1 MQYRSP
7 LSSDNLAS
15 LTDRE
20 VISVGQLN
28 KRARQLLETNFK
40 TVWVEGEISNLSKP
54 SSGHVY
60 FTLKDK
66 NASVR
71 CAMFKKRNQSMRFQL
86 EAGMQVIARAKLSIY
101 EARGDYQ
108 LIVENVTESGQGAL
122 QRAFEQLKAELA
134 GRGWF
139 NPENKQVMPNAAAHI
154 GIVTST
160 NAAALHDILTVLK
173 RRSPSTQVTI
183 FPCLV
188 QGSEA
193 PAQIADAI
201 ECANHY
207 ASELQPPIEALI
219 VGRGGGSLEDLLA
232 FNSEVVAK
240 AIFNSELPVV
250 SAVGH
255 EVDFAISD
263 FVADVRA
270 PTPSAAAELLS
281 VDSKETKQ
289 ALGQKVLRLQSAMSN
304 SLNFQKLQLDNI
316 AKDLKHPGQKI
327 TEQYQRLD
335 DIEITLQ
342 RHIKHKLSQHQSK
355 IFHLRHALSQAQP
368 QKNITNL
375 TAKTGDL
382 HYRLK
387 LAVQKNIASHQ
398 NRLKISAAQ
407 LNTVSPLAT
416 LARGYS
422 ITKNTEGKVVTAV
435 RQVRQGDNIDV
446 QLSDGVIHAEIT
458 NIKQQGS

>member
-7 LSSDNLAS
+7 LSSDNLA
-15 LTDRE
+15 LLADRE

-71 CAMFKKRNQSMRFQL
+71 CAMFKNRNQSMRFQL
-86 EAGMQVIARAKLSIY
+86 EAGMQIIARAKLSIY

-139 NPENKQVMPNAAAHI
+139 NLENKQAMPNAPAHI

-207 ASELQPPIEALI
+207 ASELQSPIEALI
-219 VGRGGGSLEDLLA
+219 VGRGGGSLEDLWA
-232 FNSEVVAK
+232 FNSEVVAQ
-240 AIFNSELPVV
+240 AIFNSDLPVV

-281 VDSKETKQ
+281 VSTKERKQ
-289 ALGQKVLRLQSAMSN
+289 ALGQKILRLQSAMNN
-304 SLNFQKLQLDNI
+304 SLNYKQARLDSV
-316 AKDLKHPGQKI
+316 AKDLKHPGQKS
-327 TEQYQRLD
+327 TERYQRLD
-335 DIEITLQ
+335 EIEVALQ
-342 RHIKHKLSQHQSK
+342 RHIKQKLSQYQSRL
-355 IFHLRHALSQAQP
+355 FHLQHTLSQAQP
-368 QKNITNL
+368 QKKLIGLGT
-375 TAKTGDL
+375 KVGDL
-382 HYRLK
+382 HYRLE
-387 LAVQKNIASHQ
+387 LAMQKNISKYH
-398 NRLKISAAQ
+398 NRLRISAAQ

-422 ITKNTEGKVVTAV
+422 IAKTVDGKVVTTAS
-435 RQVRQGDNIDV
+435 QVQQGDDINV
-446 QLSDGVIHAEIT
+446 QLADGLIHAKIT
-458 NIKQQGS
+458 SLN

>member
-7 LSSDNLAS
+7 LSSDNLA
-15 LTDRE
+15 LLANRE

-28 KRARQLLETNFK
+28 KRARQLLESNFK
-40 TVWVEGEISNLSKP
+40 TVWVEGEVSNLSKP

-71 CAMFKKRNQSMRFQL
+71 CAMFKNRNQSMRFKL
-86 EAGMQVIARAKLSIY
+86 EAGMQIIARAKLSIY

-139 NPENKQVMPNAAAHI
+139 NPENKQAMPNAPAHI

-173 RRSPSTQVTI
+173 RRSPATQITI

-188 QGSEA
+188 QGIEA

-219 VGRGGGSLEDLLA
+219 VGRGGGSLEDLSA
-232 FNSEVVAK
+232 FNSEGVAQ
-240 AIFNSELPVV
+240 AIFNSDLPVA

-281 VDSKETKQ
+281 VDHKEKKQ
-289 ALGQKVLRLQSAMSN
+289 ALGQKILRLQSSINN
-304 SLNFQKLQLDNI
+304 SLNYRQVRLDSV

-327 TEQYQRLD
+327 TERHQRLD
-335 DIEITLQ
+335 EIELALQ
-342 RHIKHKLSQHQSK
+342 RQIKNQLSQYQSK
-355 IFHLRHALSQAQP
+355 LFHLQHTLSQAQP
-368 QKNITNL
+368 QKKLINL
-375 TAKTGDL
+375 AAKVNDL
-382 HYRLK
+382 HYRLE
-387 LAVQKNIASHQ
+387 LAMRKNISQYH

-422 ITKNTEGKVVTAV
+422 IVRTTDGKVITTAS
-435 RQVRQGDNIDV
+435 QVKQGDNIDV
-446 QLSDGVIHAEIT
+446 QLADGLIHTKIT
-458 NIKQQGS
+458 NIN

>member
-1 MQYRSP
+1 MQYRPP
-7 LSSDNLAS
+7 LSSDKLAV
-15 LTDRE
+15 LADRE

-28 KRARQLLETNFK
+28 KRARQLLESSFK

-54 SSGHVY
+54 SSGHIY
-60 FTLKDK
+60 FTLKDN

-71 CAMFKKRNQSMRFQL
+71 CAMFKNRNQSMRFQL
-86 EAGMQVIARAKLSIY
+86 DAGMQVIARAKLSIY

-108 LIVENVTESGQGAL
+108 LIVEHITESGQGAL

-134 GRGWF
+134 SRGWF
-139 NPENKQVMPNAAAHI
+139 NPENKQAMPNAPAHI
-154 GIVTST
+154 GIITST

-188 QGSEA
+188 QGDEA

-207 ASELQPPIEALI
+207 ASGLQPALEALI
-219 VGRGGGSLEDLLA
+219 VSRGGGSLEDLWA
-232 FNSEVVAK
+232 FNSEIVAQ

-250 SAVGH
+250 SAIGH

-263 FVADVRA
+263 FVADIRA

-281 VDSKETKQ
+281 VNHKETKQ
-289 ALGQKVLRLQSAMSN
+289 ALGQKILRLQSAMNN
-304 SLNFQKLQLDNI
+304 SLTNKQNRLDNI

-327 TEQYQRLD
+327 TEQHQRLD
-335 DIEITLQ
+335 EIEETLQ
-342 RHIKHKLSQHQSK
+342 RLIKHELSKYQAK
-355 IFHLRHALSQAQP
+355 FFHLQHALSQAQP
-368 QKNITNL
+368 RKKLISL
-375 TAKTGDL
+375 EARIGDL
-382 HYRLK
+382 HYRLV
-387 LAVQKNIASHQ
+387 LAMQKNISSYH
-398 NRLKISAAQ
+398 NRLRISAAQ

-416 LARGYS
+416 LARGYT
-422 ITKNTEGKVVTAV
+422 ITKTANGKIVTSAS
-435 RQVRQGDNIDV
+435 QVKQGDDIEV
-446 QLSDGVIHAEIT
+446 QLADGLLYA
-458 NIKQQGS
+458 NINNISE

>member
-1 MQYRSP
+1 MQYKAP
-7 LSSDNLAS
+7 LSADGLAS
-15 LTDRE
+15 LANRD
-20 VISVGQLN
+20 VMSVGQLN

-60 FTLKDK
+60 FTLKDT

-71 CAMFKKRNQSMRFQL
+71 CAMFKNRNQTLRFMP
-86 EAGMQVIARAKLSIY
+86 ETGMQVIARAKLSIY

-108 LIVENVTESGQGAL
+108 LIVENIVESGQGAL
-122 QRAFEQLKAELA
+122 QRAFEQLKTELA

-139 NPENKQVMPNAAAHI
+139 SAEHKQAIPNAAAHI

-160 NAAALHDILTVLK
+160 NAAALHDIITVLK
-173 RRSPSTQVTI
+173 RRSPSTQITI

-207 ASELQPPIEALI
+207 ASELEPPIEALI
-219 VGRGGGSLEDLLA
+219 VGRGGGSLEDLWA
-232 FNSEVVAK
+232 FNSEAVAQ

-281 VDSKETKQ
+281 VDSKESKQ
-289 ALGQKVLRLQSAMSN
+289 ALAQKVLRLQSAIN
-304 SLNFQKLQLDNI
+304 NRLNYQQLHLDNVV
-316 AKDLKHPGQKI
+316 KDLTHPGQKI

-335 DIEITLQ
+335 EIEIALQ
-342 RHIKHKLSQHQSK
+342 RQMKHQLNKYQSK
-355 IFHLRHALSQAQP
+355 LIYLQHSLDQARP
-368 QKNITNL
+368 QKNIINL
-375 TAKTGDL
+375 AGKISDL

-387 LAVQKNIASHQ
+387 LASQQNIVKQQ
-398 NRLKISAAQ
+398 NKLKINAAQ
-407 LNTVSPLAT
+407 LNAVSPLAT

-422 ITKNTEGKVVTAV
+422 ITKTNEGEIVTSV
-435 RQVRQGDNIDV
+435 RQTKQGEDIDV
-446 QLSDGVIHAEIT
+446 QLADGIINAKVTST
-458 NIKQQGS
+458 NQ